1 MVEIDQLMAVLDQP
15 IGELTYEQAYRQLE
29 EIVSML
35 ETSEYSLEVSL
46 RLFERGQNL
55 ARYCSEQLDQAELK
69 VKQVSGESLVEFE
82 TPE

>member
-1 MVEIDQLMAVLDQP
+1 MEIDQLMAVLDQP

>member
-1 MVEIDQLMAVLDQP
+1 MVEIDQLMASLDQP
-15 IGELTYEQAYRQLE
+15 VGELTYEQAYRQLE

-35 ETSEYSLEVSL
+35 ETSEYSLQVSL